1 MSRSSD
7 ISIEMCWPARQMV
20 LPKLRVRCDIDE
32 IDLSLRRV
40 DYALVQDVVL
50 KNIGEPLRHL
60 DEWIR
65 FQEMPI
71 EKLQAYKERIM
82 VHSGYDKKD
91 ADPSTYNVEVVA
103 PMVNLILL
111 VTHSRIM
118 LGHKPCV

>member
-7 ISIEMCWPARQMV
+7 ISIEMCWPTRQMV

-50 KNIGEPLRHL
+50 KNIGEPPRHL

-82 VHSGYDKKD
+82 VHYGYDKKD

-111 VTHSRIM
+111 VTRSRIM